1 MIKNNLT
8 REIKEMIRKYF
19 KYIGL
24 PIGLSMVLPV
34 VTFAQDSTAVVNKA
48 VTAVVSVVAATPV
61 PFISAGNTA
70 WMIVA
75 TALVMLMTIP
85 GLALFYG
92 GLVRSKNILNVL
104 MQCFIL
110 TAVISIEWVV
120 FGYSN
125 AFGSST
131 GFLAPYIGG
140 FDWAFLNGIGIN
152 DVSPY
157 YISQATER
165 IPHIVFVL
173 FQCMFAVITPA
184 LIIGAFAERIKFRGF
199 LIFSVLWA
207 VFVYNPVAH
216 WVWSADG
223 WLFKLGA
230 LDFAGGTVVHINA
243 GIAALVMAVML
254 GKRRLPKG
262 QHITPPHNIPFV
274 VIGAALLWFG
284 WFGFNAGSGLAADGL
299 AASAFLV
306 THIAAASAALSWAL
320 LDWFINKKPT
330 VVGIST
336 GAVAG
341 LVAITPAAGFVGV
354 GSAIIIGLLVSVFC
368 FFMVSVVKGKLG
380 YDDSLDAFGV
390 HGIGGIWGAIAT
402 GLFASPLI
410 QSAYSGA
417 FAGNPKQLG
426 IQLIAIVS
434 TLVYSGVLTAIL
446 FKIVEKTLGIR
457 VTEEEEVSGLD
468 ITQHD
473 EIAYNEAD

>member
-1 MIKNNLT
+1 MIT
-8 REIKEMIRKYF
+8 KYL
-19 KYIGL
+19 KYIGI
-24 PIGLSMVLPV
+24 PAGLSMILPV
-34 VTFAQDSTAVVNKA
+34 VSLAQNT
-48 VTAVVSVVAATPV
+48 VTAVAVPATAVPV
-61 PFISAGNTA
+61 PFISSGNTA

-104 MQCFIL
+104 MQCFII
-110 TAVISIEWVV
+110 TAVISLEWVA

-125 AFGSST
+125 AFGSTTSA
-131 GFLAPYIGG
+131 LAPFIGG
-140 FDWAFLNGIGIN
+140 FDWSFLKGIGIN

-199 LIFSVLWA
+199 LIFTLLWA

-223 WLFKLGA
+223 WLFKLGT

-254 GKRRLPKG
+254 GKRKLPNG
-262 QHITPPHNIPFV
+262 QHITPPHNIPLV
-274 VIGAALLWFG
+274 VMGAALLWFG

-299 AASAFLV
+299 AANAFLV

-341 LVAITPAAGFVGV
+341 LVAITPAAGFVDVSG
-354 GSAIIIGLLVSVFC
+354 AIIIGLLVSVFC

-402 GLFASPLI
+402 GLFATPVI

-417 FAGNPKQLG
+417 FAGNPKQLL
-426 IQLIAIVS
+426 IQLIAIV
-434 TLVYSGVLTAIL
+434 TTIVYTGIVTAVI

-457 VTEEEEVSGLD
+457 ATDEEESSGLD
-468 ITQHD
+468 ITQHN
-473 EIAYNEAD
+473 EIAYNEAE

>member
-1 MIKNNLT
+1 MIK
-8 REIKEMIRKYF
+8 KYL

-24 PIGLSMVLPV
+24 PVGLSMVLPV
-34 VTFAQDSTAVVNKA
+34 LSYAQGTVAAVA
-48 VTAVVSVVAATPV
+48 APAIAATPV

-70 WMIVA
+70 WMIMA
-75 TALVMLMTIP
+75 SALVMLMTIP

-92 GLVRSKNILNVL
+92 GLVRSKNILNIL
-104 MQCFIL
+104 MQCFIIM
-110 TAVISIEWVV
+110 AVISLEWVA

-125 AFGSST
+125 AFGSSK
-131 GFLAPYIGG
+131 GILAPFIGG
-140 FDWAFLNGIGIN
+140 FDWAFLKGIRIN

-157 YISQATER
+157 YVSQATER
-165 IPHIVFVL
+165 IPHLVFVL

-199 LIFSVLWA
+199 LIFTLLWA
-207 VFVYNPVAH
+207 IFVYNPVAH

-254 GKRRLPKG
+254 GKRKLPNG
-262 QHITPPHNIPFV
+262 QHITPPHNVPFV
-274 VIGAALLWFG
+274 VIGAAMLWFG

-341 LVAITPAAGFVGV
+341 LVAITPAAGFVDVSG
-354 GSAIIIGLLVSVFC
+354 AIIIGLQVSVFC
-368 FFMVSVVKGKLG
+368 FFMVSVVKRKLG

-402 GLFASPLI
+402 GLFATPVI

-417 FAGNPKQLG
+417 FAGNPKQLV
-426 IQLIAIVS
+426 IQLIAIAS
-434 TLVYSGVLTAIL
+434 TLVYSGVLTAVI

-457 VTEEEEVSGLD
+457 ATDEEETAGLD
-468 ITQHD
+468 FTQHN
-473 EIAYNEAD
+473 EIAYNEAE

>member
-1 MIKNNLT
+1 MTLKRYL
-8 REIKEMIRKYF
+8 KF
-19 KYIGL
+19 IGSI
-24 PIGLSMVLPV
+24 IGLSILIPV
-34 VTFAQDSTAVVNKA
+34 SSSAQA
-48 VTAVVSVVAATPV
+48 VVAAVAPAAAAIPV

-75 TALVMLMTIP
+75 TALVLLMTIP

-104 MQCFIL
+104 MQCFIIM
-110 TAVISIEWVV
+110 AVISLEWVS

-140 FDWAFLNGIGIN
+140 FDWAFLKGIGVN

-199 LIFSVLWA
+199 LIFTILWSII
-207 VFVYNPVAH
+207 VYNPVAH
-216 WVWSADG
+216 WVWSSDG

-243 GIAALVMAVML
+243 GIAALVTAIML

-262 QHITPPHNIPFV
+262 QHITPPHNIPLV
-274 VIGAALLWFG
+274 VMGAALLWFG

-299 AASAFLV
+299 AANAFLV
-306 THIAAASAALSWAL
+306 THIAAAAAALSWAL

-330 VVGIST
+330 VVGIAT

-341 LVAITPAAGFVGV
+341 LVAITPAAGFVDVRG
-354 GSAIIIGLLVSVFC
+354 AMIIGLLVSVFC
-368 FFMVSVVKGKLG
+368 FFMVSKVKAKLG

-402 GLFASPLI
+402 GLFATPVI

-417 FAGNPKQLG
+417 FFGNPKQLG
-426 IQLIAIVS
+426 IQLIAIGV
-434 TLVYSGVLTAIL
+434 TLVYSGVLTAVI

-457 VTEEEEVSGLD
+457 VTAEEEDAGLD

-473 EIAYNEAD
+473 EIAYNETD

>member
-1 MIKNNLT
+1 MKN
-8 REIKEMIRKYF
+8 KYF
-19 KYIGL
+19 IYFSFLIGCLIIL
-24 PIGLSMVLPV
+24 PLSS
-34 VTFAQDSTAVVNKA
+34 FAQSVASAAPAAAVMA
-48 VTAVVSVVAATPV
+48 PV

-92 GLVRSKNILNVL
+92 GLVRNKNILNVL

-110 TAVISIEWVV
+110 MAVISLEWVT

-125 AFGSST
+125 AFGSSS

-140 FDWAFLNGIGIN
+140 FDWAFLKGIHTT

-165 IPHIVFVL
+165 IPHIVFIM

-184 LIIGAFAERIKFRGF
+184 LIIGAFAERMKFRGF
-199 LIFSVLWA
+199 LIFSLLWA

-223 WLFKLGA
+223 WLAKLGA

-243 GIAALVMAVML
+243 GIAALVTAIML
-254 GKRRLPKG
+254 GKRKLPKG

-299 AASAFLV
+299 AANAFLV
-306 THIAAASAALSWAL
+306 THIAAAAAALSWVL
-320 LDWFINKKPT
+320 LDWFSNKKPT
-330 VVGIST
+330 IVGIST

-341 LVAITPAAGFVGV
+341 LAQAERKPSALNIVRHLSGGHWRILWGRFDVAPANH
-354 GSAIIIGLLVSVFC
+354 SC
-368 FFMVSVVKGKLG
+368 R
-380 YDDSLDAFGV
+380 
-390 HGIGGIWGAIAT
+390 GGILALVGGASV
-402 GLFASPLI
+402 GGRFL
-410 QSAYSGA
+410 
-417 FAGNPKQLG
+417 
-426 IQLIAIVS
+426 
-434 TLVYSGVLTAIL
+434 
-446 FKIVEKTLGIR
+446 
-457 VTEEEEVSGLD
+457 
-468 ITQHD
+468 
-473 EIAYNEAD
+473 